1 MQIVAISI
9 RLRNWGYQALWIM
22 TMSPCQSFVETLR
35 SKGYRIT
42 RQRELVIEAIAHR
55 GNHVNAEDV
64 FAHIQGKNHSVNI
77 TTVYRTLELLAEQGL
92 ASRIELGAGR
102 VIYAT
107 YQHGPHIHLVCRQ
120 CGQVID
126 ANQDLLLALTDQ
138 LNASYHFAADL
149 QHISLLGLCNTCQAK
164 QSIARGV

>member
-1 MQIVAISI
+1 MQLVAITN
-9 RLRNWGYQALWIM
+9 RLLNWGNQVLWTI
-22 TMSPCQSFVETLR
+22 TMSPCQSFIEALHQ
-35 SKGYRIT
+35 KGFRIT
-42 RQRELVIEAIAHR
+42 RQRELVIEAIAHS

-64 FAHIQGKNHSVNI
+64 FAHIQGKNHSVDI
-77 TTVYRTLELLAEQGL
+77 TTVYRTLELLVEQGL

-138 LNASYHFAADL
+138 LSASYQFAADL
-149 QHISLLGLCNTCQAK
+149 QHISVLGLCSPCQAK
-164 QSIARGV
+164 QSFAREG